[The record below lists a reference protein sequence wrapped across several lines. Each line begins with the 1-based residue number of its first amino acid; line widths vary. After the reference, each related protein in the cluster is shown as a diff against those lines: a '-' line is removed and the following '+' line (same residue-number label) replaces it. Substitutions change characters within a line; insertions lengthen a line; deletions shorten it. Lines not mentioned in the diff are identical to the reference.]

1 MANAGHGVLDDH
13 DSRIAVV
20 ETLLGQHVRQCTEIT
35 QEMKQDIR
43 EMKVEN
49 REAHKVVLG
58 KIGALSEKIGDER
71 SSRTSGWIKAMAWA
85 LAVLLSVIGYLL
97 AQGLPWAK

>member
-13 DSRIAVV
+13 DSRIAVL
-20 ETLLGQHVRQCTEIT
+20 ETMLGQHVRQCTEIT
-35 QEMKQDIR
+35 QEMKQEMR
-43 EMKVEN
+43 EMMVEN

-58 KIGALSEKIGDER
+58 KIEGLSEKIGDER
-71 SSRTSGWIKAMAWA
+71 STRTNGWIKAMAWA